1 MNLGFIGTGKI
12 ASSIIY
18 GIFKSKL
25 KINKI
30 YISSRNRNI
39 AKKLSNKFRSVK
51 IFKNNQE
58 IIDRSSVIILSITPS
73 VGRKILKKLHFNKNK
88 TLISLIST
96 IKLNELKNMTGA
108 KKICKAIPLPF
119 IENKLGPIIVSPRN
133 KIAKKIFKNLGLVI
147 EIQDEKISFNFWST
161 SSMMAAYYEI
171 LNTTTNWLVKKG
183 IKKKIATSYI
193 IELFLAL
200 SKDAYFK
207 KDIGL
212 KKLVADSQTP
222 NGLNMQVLNELKKG
236 KFYKK
241 LNLSLSNVRKRIK
254 N

>member
-1 MNLGFIGTGKI
+1 
-12 ASSIIY
+12 
-18 GIFKSKL
+18 
-25 KINKI
+25 
-30 YISSRNRNI
+30 
-39 AKKLSNKFRSVK
+39 
-51 IFKNNQE
+51 
-58 IIDRSSVIILSITPS
+58 
-73 VGRKILKKLHFNKNK
+73 
-88 TLISLIST
+88 
-96 IKLNELKNMTGA
+96 
-108 KKICKAIPLPF
+108 
-119 IENKLGPIIVSPRN
+119 
-133 KIAKKIFKNLGLVI
+133 
-147 EIQDEKISFNFWST
+147 
-161 SSMMAAYYEI
+161 MAAYYEI